1 VWIHSTGYDWY
12 QGKIAGRPKA
22 AQTKM
27 VNLLMQLPD
36 CPADLCFVTDR
47 VMDFFGLSLITVT
60 SADMQHLSMA
70 S

>member
-1 VWIHSTGYDWY
+1 
-12 QGKIAGRPKA
+12 
-22 AQTKM
+22 

-36 CPADLCFVTDR
+36 CPADLYFMTDR